1 MLADIGVRPSITAFF
16 PCYNEVAN
24 VEHVIRDALRYLPA
38 LADDFEVL
46 IIDDGSIDKTAE
58 RAGAIAQGEGRV
70 RVISHRENLGYGR
83 ALRTG
88 FESAKYDL
96 IFYADG
102 DGQFSL
108 KDLALLVGE
117 LEDHGF
123 ILGYRRNRADP
134 LYRRLNGWL
143 WTTLV
148 RALLGIRVRDVDCG
162 FKLFRREAVRL
173 EALFSGRG
181 AAISA
186 ELITRAIR
194 AGYKYKEVGVTHYPR
209 KSGQQ
214 SGNSPGVIGQSVL
227 DIIRLWRV
235 FR

>member
-1 MLADIGVRPSITAFF
+1 MLANISVRPSITAFF
-16 PCYNEVAN
+16 PCYNEMAN
-24 VEHVIRDALRYLPA
+24 VEDVIRDALRYLPTV
-38 LADDFEVL
+38 ADEFEVL
-46 IIDDGSIDKTAE
+46 IIDDGSVDQTAD
-58 RAGAIAQGEGRV
+58 RARAIAHGEDRV

-88 FESAKYDL
+88 FESASYDL

-102 DGQFSL
+102 AGQFSL
-108 KDLALLVGE
+108 KDLTLLIRDLG
-117 LEDHGF
+117 DHGF
-123 ILGYRRNRADP
+123 VLGYRQNRADP

-186 ELITRAIR
+186 ELITRATR
-194 AGYKYKEVGVTHYPR
+194 TGYSYKEVGVTHYPR
-209 KSGQQ
+209 KSGRQ
-214 SGNSPGVIGQSVL
+214 SGNSPRVIGQSVL
-227 DIIRLWRV
+227 DIMRLWRV